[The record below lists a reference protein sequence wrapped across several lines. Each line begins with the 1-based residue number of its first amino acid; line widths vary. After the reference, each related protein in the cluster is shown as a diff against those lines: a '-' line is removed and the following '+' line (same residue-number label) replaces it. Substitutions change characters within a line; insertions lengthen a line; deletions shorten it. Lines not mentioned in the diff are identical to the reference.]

1 MFSRAKLIVLRNSPA
16 LVALFACFA
25 CGTAKAQFSVA
36 PSQTG
41 SFFDDLRARTYQM
54 RHPAVDQSS
63 QSQGAGINAQ
73 GGPAAAE
80 GTSGTYQFDQG
91 QYQGQPTV
99 DERPVG
105 SPVDATEVYAREV
118 GTPVGSGSTP
128 TTYSRRLAGDLS
140 GYNGP
145 YPSTGTFFAPS
156 YVSDPFLGG
165 RRNIRLGQLNIGL
178 GLTEAVEFND
188 NITRAHTDKL
198 SDVISSTYLN
208 IDANYQITQYNRL
221 TLTTSL
227 GVNHYFNH
235 PEVSTNGKEFD
246 VQVLPGSSIAF
257 DMKVGPVIVVFYDRL
272 SVRPASQDQF
282 ALDNRDIFG
291 VFQND
296 AGVAASWA
304 INSKTNLSIDFNRSD
319 SHALEQIDEI
329 YNRSVT
335 SVSASLAFTPTG
347 SWTIGLEGSASLVNY
362 QESFNNDGKT
372 LTGGLFFVLPITNA
386 TLVKAA
392 AGIQHFSFDTPPK
405 FTRTVSDAD
414 LVATQNAIDNINT
427 QLANVGRIN
436 FPDAASQQAEINALT
451 QQQQQLQEEL
461 AQQQIT
467 KQREDTQFNSRT
479 YDTSSDFTGY
489 YYNVSVANRLN
500 ARVTQQLTFGHES
513 SLNTVSNYVTADY
526 VSYGVGI
533 IAYRGARLTLSG
545 YFENADDSGGRLAE
559 DLKQFG
565 FDVLLTHRLSDHLT
579 AGFGYHYGNVDSN
592 LALRDYQQHAFTVD
606 LNYAL
611 TTKWNVGVGYRYWRT
626 NADDPTQSFTQ
637 NRVILSTNYNF

>member
-1 MFSRAKLIVLRNSPA
+1 MVLKAKLPVLKFSPVLLA
-16 LVALFACFA
+16 LIACFLSGVA
-25 CGTAKAQFSVA
+25 RAQFSVA

-41 SFFDDLRARTYQM
+41 TFFDDLRSRTNQTRRGM
-54 RHPAVDQSS
+54 QDQSS
-63 QSQGAGINAQ
+63 MSQGAGINAQ
-73 GGPAAAE
+73 GAPASTVGSE
-80 GTSGTYQFDQG
+80 GSYQFDQG
-91 QYQGQPTV
+91 QYLGQPIP
-99 DERPVG
+99 EREAGQPI
-105 SPVDATEVYAREV
+105 DAQDVFAREV

-128 TTYSRRLAGDLS
+128 STYSRRLAGDLT
-140 GYNGP
+140 GYAGP
-145 YPSTGTFFAPS
+145 YPSLGSFFAPS

-188 NITRAHTDKL
+188 NITRAHDNKL

-208 IDANYQITQYNRL
+208 IDANYQLTQYNRL
-221 TLTTSL
+221 TLTTAL

-246 VQVLPGSSIAF
+246 VQVLPGSSLAF
-257 DMKVGPVIVVFYDRL
+257 DVKVGPVIVVLYDRM
-272 SVRPASQDQF
+272 SVRPASNDQF
-282 ALDNRDIFG
+282 ALDNRDVFG

-296 AGVAASWA
+296 AGIAASWA

-319 SHALEQIDEI
+319 SRALEQVDEI
-329 YNRSVT
+329 YDRTVT

-347 SWTIGLEGSASLVNY
+347 SWTIGLEGSYSWIDYRQN
-362 QESFNNDGKT
+362 FNNDGT
-372 LTGGLFFVLPITNA
+372 TGTVGLFFILPLTNN
-386 TLVKAA
+386 TLIKAA
-392 AGIQHFSFDTPPK
+392 GGVQHFAFDAPPT
-405 FTRTVSDAD
+405 FVRTVSDAD
-414 LVATQNAIDNINT
+414 IVNTQSQIDSVNN
-427 QLANVGRIN
+427 QLANIGKTS
-436 FPDAASQQAEINALT
+436 FPDAATQAADIAALT
-451 QQQQQLQEEL
+451 AQQQQLQQEL
-461 AQQQIT
+461 ASQQLT
-467 KQREDTQFNSRT
+467 KQKEDQEFNSHT
-479 YDTSSDFTGY
+479 FDNSTNFTDY
-489 YYNVSVANRLN
+489 YYNVSIANRLN

-513 SLNTVSNYVTADY
+513 SLNTVSNFVTADY

-545 YFENADDSGGRLAE
+545 YFENAQDSGGRLAE

-565 FDVLLTHRLSDHLT
+565 FDILLTHRLSDHLT
-579 AGFGYHYGNVDSN
+579 AGLGYHFGNIDSN
-592 LALRDYQQHAFTVD
+592 LALRDYQQQAFTVD